1 MEIVIVMNYI
11 ISYDIVDDKT
21 RLKLFKILKDYGTH
35 VQFSVFEATLNKKQY
50 NKMLYEINQIKINKS
65 TDSII
70 IYSLNKLTMKNK
82 LIIGCFS
89 GDQNKSCYVV

>member
-1 MEIVIVMNYI
+1 MNYI
-11 ISYDIVDDKT
+11 ISYDIADNKI

-50 NKMLYEINQIKINKS
+50 DKMLSEICQIKINKS
-65 TDSII
+65 KDSII
-70 IYSLNKLTMKNK
+70 IYSLNKLSVKNK

-89 GDQNKSCYVV
+89 RDENKSCYVI